1 MKKILFILSFL
12 VLFLLPVTAQ
22 GAGNEPGIVN
32 VYIPANQT
40 IDDNFVRGANTFD
53 IRGNIKGDV
62 IIAGA
67 SIDISGQV
75 SGDVLAAASS
85 IKISGEVSGD
95 VRVAGGTVIIDGL
108 VKGNV
113 NVFAGSADFGL
124 DSHILGDISLYSG
137 TGNIKGKIDGSVH
150 GGAGSVTLSG
160 QIGENVELRFDGEE
174 SNLQTLTVVSGA
186 SIGGNLDYYSQSKA
200 QIDEEATIDGEIT
213 KHEPTSVG
221 KTTRKFINSF
231 WWFTNLTSFFGLII
245 VGLLLIWIFGDKVKK
260 ISQRMTEKPGKS
272 MLYGLAILIITPI
285 VSVILMVTIIG
296 LPLGIIML
304 LLYGI
309 ALYISTAFVG
319 IVLGRKILSYL
330 QKKKM
335 EEVSL
340 FWSLILG
347 LLIYTVIV
355 DLILW
360 SGSFLGIFSGLIKF
374 IALIWA
380 LGAMFYFNQKKEGL
394 KKITKK

>member
-1 MKKILFILSFL
+1 MKKLLLTLSFL
-12 VLFLLPVTAQ
+12 TLLLLPVTAQ
-22 GAGNEPGIVN
+22 GAGSSQKVLN

-53 IRGNIKGDV
+53 IRGKIKGDV

-85 IKISGEVSGD
+85 IKISGEVTGD
-95 VRVAGGTVIIDGL
+95 VRVAGGTVLIDGL

-113 NVFAGSADFGL
+113 NIFAGSADFGL
-124 DSHILGDISLYSG
+124 DSHVLGDVSLYSG
-137 TGNIKGKIDGSVH
+137 TGNIKGKIDGDLH
-150 GGAGSVTLSG
+150 GGAGSVAVSG
-160 QIGENVELRFDGEE
+160 QIGENVELRFDGEGK
-174 SNLQTLTVVSGA
+174 NAPTLTIVSGA
-186 SIGGNLDYYSQSKA
+186 SIGGNLDYYSQRKA
-200 QIDEEATIDGEIT
+200 QIDDEASISGEVT
-213 KHEPTSVG
+213 RHEPTGVG

-245 VGLLLIWIFGDKVKK
+245 VGLILIWIFEDKVKK
-260 ISQRMTEKPGKS
+260 VSKRMLIKPGQS

-285 VSVILMVTIIG
+285 VSIILMITIIG

-309 ALYISTAFVG
+309 AIYISTAFIGV
-319 IVLGRKILSYL
+319 VLGRKILSYL
-330 QKKKM
+330 QKKKI

-360 SGSFLGIFSGLIKF
+360 SGSFLGIFSGLVKF
-374 IALIWA
+374 VTLVWA
-380 LGAMFYFNQKKEGL
+380 LGAMFYFGQKKEGL